1 MESSSL
7 VGRRLATTRMCLCAS
22 PEYRQRHPPLMTLT
36 DLGTHRV
43 VADTNF
49 ASGNDWEFD
58 GPAGP
63 ESVRTRSVVR
73 CNNGDTCHS
82 IMLAGGG
89 ISLQPS
95 FMVAR
100 DLRAGRLVEVLPEY
114 RSIELGVYVA
124 IHRASICL
132 QSCELWSIFLAE
144 RFAHPALD
152 V

>member
-1 MESSSL
+1 
-7 VGRRLATTRMCLCAS
+7 
-22 PEYRQRHPPLMTLT
+22 MTLT

-144 RFAHPALD
+144 RFAHPASD